1 MIIRNINGELI
12 KVNKYDYA
20 NDMIY
25 YEKIM
30 NIKKEFSKD
39 CEFETNKTNKT
50 NTSNKTTQFF
60 LPKKVDKKQSLS
72 LQSICKF
79 INIEFN

>member
-1 MIIRNINGELI
+1 MIIRNINGDLI

-30 NIKKEFSKD
+30 NIKKEFTKEGEFKSKNSKNS
-39 CEFETNKTNKT
+39 NKTND
-50 NTSNKTTQFF
+50 FF
-60 LPKKVDKKQSLS
+60 SQKKINKKVSSS
-72 LQSICKF
+72 LQSICDF
-79 INIEFN
+79 VNIKTTL

>member
-12 KVNKYDYA
+12 KVNKYDYV

-39 CEFETNKTNKT
+39 CEFENNISN
-50 NTSNKTTQFF
+50 NTIHFF
-60 LPKKVDKKQSLS
+60 SPKKVDKKQSLS

-79 INIEFN
+79 INIEFD

>member
-1 MIIRNINGELI
+1 MLIRDINGKLI
-12 KVNKYDYA
+12 AMNKYDYA

-30 NIKKEFSKD
+30 NIKKKFSKD
-39 CEFETNKTNKT
+39 CEFENNISN
-50 NTSNKTTQFF
+50 NTTHFF
-60 LPKKVDKKQSLS
+60 SPKKSEKKPSCS

-79 INIEFN
+79 INIEVD